1 MRNSNAKDRSPL
13 ILGATIFVTLA
24 TILIVCCAG
33 RFGANTNDTAE
44 KGSEE
49 ICTSIMTSTTQTTSI
64 QSSTTT
70 STAVTSTKKTTTTTK
85 TETAITTEPVTT
97 QAEIITEPV
106 TEPVV
111 TEPATQTATEPAPVE
126 EPTEPVYVQE
136 PVEQVQPLPYNES
149 DAVLLAQLIN
159 KESSV
164 NWDGMIAVADCVVN
178 RANINGLTISQV
190 IYAPGQF
197 TTAYSLGYY
206 NTDNYNA
213 AVQVLTYGSTNTA
226 IYFFDGNHG
235 GLNWFYDI
243 NRNYLFAA

>member
-24 TILIVCCAG
+24 TILIICCAG

-49 ICTSIMTSTTQTTSI
+49 ICTSTTISTTQITSTL
-64 QSSTTT
+64 SSTTT
-70 STAVTSTKKTTTTTK
+70 STVGTSTKKTTTTTK
-85 TETAITTEPVTT
+85 TETALQTEITTQTEVVTK
-97 QAEIITEPV
+97 PV
-106 TEPVV
+106 TEPVI
-111 TEPATQTATEPAPVE
+111 TEPATQIITKPAPVE
-126 EPTEPVYVQE
+126 EPTQPVYVQE
-136 PVEQVQPLPYNES
+136 PVEQAEPLPYNES

-159 KESSV
+159 KESSL

-213 AVQVLTYGSTNTA
+213 AVQVLTYGSTNTS

>member
-13 ILGATIFVTLA
+13 ILGAAIFVTLA
-24 TILIVCCAG
+24 TILIICCAG
-33 RFGANTNDTAE
+33 RFGANTNNTAE

-49 ICTSIMTSTTQTTSI
+49 ICTSTMISTTQTTSI

-85 TETAITTEPVTT
+85 TETASTTEPVTT

-106 TEPVV
+106 TQ
-111 TEPATQTATEPAPVE
+111 AATEPAPVE

-164 NWDGMIAVADCVVN
+164 YWDGMIAVADCVVN

-206 NTDNYNA
+206 TTDNYNA
-213 AVQVLTYGSTNTA
+213 AVQVLTYGSTNTS

>member
-49 ICTSIMTSTTQTTSI
+49 ICTSITTSTTQTTSI

-159 KESSV
+159 KESSI

>member
-13 ILGATIFVTLA
+13 ILGATILVTLA
-24 TILIVCCAG
+24 TILIICCAG

-49 ICTSIMTSTTQTTSI
+49 ICTSITISTTQTTSTL
-64 QSSTTT
+64 SSTTT
-70 STAVTSTKKTTTTTK
+70 STVGTSMKKTITTTK
-85 TETAITTEPVTT
+85 TETALQIETTT
-97 QAEIITEPV
+97 QTEVVTEPV
-106 TEPVV
+106 TEPVI
-111 TEPATQTATEPAPVE
+111 TEPATQIITEPAPVE
-126 EPTEPVYVQE
+126 EPTQPVYVQE
-136 PVEQVQPLPYNES
+136 PVEQAEPLPYNES

-159 KESSV
+159 KESSL

-213 AVQVLTYGSTNTA
+213 AVQVLTYGSTNTS

>member
-13 ILGATIFVTLA
+13 IWGATIFVTLA
-24 TILIVCCAG
+24 TILIICCAG
-33 RFGANTNDTAE
+33 RFGANTNDTAK

-49 ICTSIMTSTTQTTSI
+49 ICTTTTILTTQTTSTR
-64 QSSTTT
+64 SNTTT
-70 STAVTSTKKTTTTTK
+70 STAVTSTKTTTVTTK
-85 TETAITTEPVTT
+85 TETASQTETVVTEVQTEPASESTT
-97 QAEIITEPV
+97 AEIVIQPTEPV
-106 TEPVV
+106 TEPAP
-111 TEPATQTATEPAPVE
+111 EPS
-126 EPTEPVYVQE
+126 EPVAVQE
-136 PVEQVQPLPYNES
+136 PEIQAEPLPYNES
-149 DAVLLAQLIN
+149 DAILLAQLIN
-159 KESSV
+159 KESSIY
-164 NWDGMIAVADCVVN
+164 WDGMIAVADCVIN

-206 NTDNYNA
+206 NADNYNA

-226 IYFFDGNHG
+226 IYYFDGNHG